1 MKNKNTLSKTNF
13 IECTIWVS
21 VILAYVYRYICFSG
35 IYGLT
40 VFQSKLVFWAL
51 VILLI
56 PLGTCITFAKRR
68 NYLSVLVNVA
78 LPFEIYTII
87 STFRYIPQT
96 HIVALLIISFLSAL
110 YFGLIVFQKI
120 KSKKHVKQ
128 IVCSRMKFATLGVR
142 TIVVILLLCV
152 TTPICLKSAFGYELI
167 GSDVDVSIE
176 DSADDK
182 WSLSN
187 NIETVAMLDEDT
199 WKTLS
204 LSEKMNVLGT
214 VKNVEMR
221 YFGINHEVYLSADIL
236 NEGVLGS
243 YIAEEH
249 RIIINIEHL
258 KSSDSKEVLQ
268 TLLHECRHVYDR
280 MCVDLYNQ
288 IDDDYKNMLMFQ
300 IIADYKEEFDNY
312 SDGSDNISEYYS
324 QAVEKSARR
333 YSALATFEY
342 FEYIDEYLGKSNET
356 KMEE

>member
-1 MKNKNTLSKTNF
+1 MKNKNTLSKTGF
-13 IECTIWVS
+13 IECTSWVS

-35 IYGLT
+35 IYGIT

-51 VILLI
+51 VLFLI
-56 PLGTCITFAKRR
+56 PLGTYITYAKRK
-68 NYLSVLVNVA
+68 NYLSILVNTA
-78 LPFEIYTII
+78 LPFEIYTIV
-87 STFRYIPQT
+87 STYRYIPKV
-96 HIVALLIISFLSAL
+96 HIIVLLIATLLSAL

-120 KSKKHVKQ
+120 KSKKHIKQ
-128 IVCSRMKFATLGVR
+128 IVCNRMKFASLGVR

-152 TTPICLKSAFGYELI
+152 TAPICLKSAFGYELI
-167 GSDVDVSIE
+167 GSDVDISIE
-176 DSADDK
+176 DSTDDK

-187 NIETVAMLDEDT
+187 NIETVAKLDEAT

-204 LSEKMNVLGT
+204 LSERLNILGT

-258 KSSDSKEVLQ
+258 KSSDSRDVLQ

-300 IIADYKEEFDNY
+300 NVADFKKEFANY
-312 SDGSDNISEYYS
+312 SDGSNDISEYYS
-324 QAVEKSARR
+324 QAVEKSART
-333 YSALATFEY
+333 YSALATVEY
-342 FEYIDEYLGKSNET
+342 FEYINDYLGKSNNIKT
-356 KMEE
+356 EE